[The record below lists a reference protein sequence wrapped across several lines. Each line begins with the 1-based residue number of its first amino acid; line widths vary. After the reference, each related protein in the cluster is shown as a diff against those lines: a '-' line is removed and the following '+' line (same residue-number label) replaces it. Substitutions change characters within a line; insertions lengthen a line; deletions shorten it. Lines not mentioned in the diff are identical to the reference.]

1 MTEFSTKVTSE
12 LERRARAYITARHKQ
27 ELDHTDPQLDARRT
41 ELHDALMTQMDIEGI
56 EYQDREDAARIAL
69 AIVNGDGQKQE
80 SLKWRRCAHCRRR
93 YLQDTNSPGDLC
105 PRCNRLLKAA
115 KVVVEYS
122 AADEQGGTT
131 KCAAESNLAQENQDE
146 QYRLLDCVH

>member
-1 MTEFSTKVTSE
+1 MTESSAEVTSE

-69 AIVNGDGQKQE
+69 AIVNSGGQKQE
-80 SLKWRRCAHCRRR
+80 SLKWRRCAHCRR
-93 YLQDTNSPGDLC
+93 
-105 PRCNRLLKAA
+105 
-115 KVVVEYS
+115 
-122 AADEQGGTT
+122 
-131 KCAAESNLAQENQDE
+131 
-146 QYRLLDCVH
+146 